1 MAIKTIMVPVGGSAS
16 GDAALAVA
24 ADLAK
29 RFGAHIEALYA
40 LRNPTDVAP
49 FAAEGVPASMLK
61 SIIDSARKNIQAEAV
76 GCKQRFADFC
86 KANGIPLAD
95 KPGRKAAASASWR
108 QEKGTETTVVGERG
122 RLADL
127 IVMERTAEAW
137 PAPAVLEAALL
148 ETGRPVMIVPK
159 TRPKTIGTSVAIG
172 WNGSAEAASAV
183 AASGPFIGTA
193 KSVIVLSTADGTPP
207 GLGAK
212 DLVAHLSW
220 HGIDATAKS
229 FKGGMLS
236 VGKTLLAEAA
246 KAKADLLVMGG
257 YGHSR
262 GREMIF
268 GGVTR
273 HVLAEAPIPVLML
286 H

>member
-1 MAIKTIMVPVGGSAS
+1 M
-16 GDAALAVA
+16 
-24 ADLAK
+24 
-29 RFGAHIEALYA
+29 
-40 LRNPTDVAP
+40 AP
-49 FAAEGVPASMLK
+49 FAAEGVPASTLK
-61 SIIDSARKNIQAEAV
+61 AIIETARKNIQVEAAD
-76 GCKQRFADFC
+76 CKRRFTDFC
-86 KANGIPLAD
+86 KANAIPLAD

-108 QEKGTETTVVGERG
+108 QEKGRESVVVGERG

-127 IVMERTAEAW
+127 IVMERTDETW
-137 PAPAVLEAALL
+137 PGPVVLEAALL
-148 ETGRPVMIVPK
+148 ETGRPVLIVPK
-159 TRPKTIGTSVAIG
+159 TKPKTIGTSVAIG

-193 KSVIVLSTADGTPP
+193 KSVVVLSTADGTPP
-207 GLGAK
+207 GLGSK
-212 DLVAHLSW
+212 DLVAHLAW
-220 HGIDATAKS
+220 HGIDASAKT

-236 VGKTLLAEAA
+236 VGKSLLAEVA

-273 HVLAEAPIPVLML
+273 HVLAEASIPVLML

>member
-1 MAIKTIMVPVGGSAS
+1 MAIKTIMVPVGGSA
-16 GDAALAVA
+16 GGEAALAVA

-40 LRNPTDVAP
+40 LRNPTDIAS
-49 FAAEGVPASMLK
+49 FAAEGVPASTLK
-61 SIIDSARKNIQAEAV
+61 SIIDSARKNVQAEAV
-76 GCKQRFADFC
+76 DWKQRFTDFC
-86 KANGIPLAD
+86 KANAIPLAD

-108 QEKGTETTVVGERG
+108 QEKGGEIAVIGERG

-127 IVMERTAEAW
+127 IVMDRTDDSW
-137 PAPAVLEAALL
+137 PAPAVLEVALL
-148 ETGRPVMIVPK
+148 ETGRPVLIVPK
-159 TRPKTIGTSVAIG
+159 TKPKTIGTSVAIG

-193 KSVIVLSTADGTPP
+193 KSVVVLSTADGTPS
-207 GLGAK
+207 GLGPK
-212 DLVAHLSW
+212 DLVAHLAW

-229 FKGGMLS
+229 FKGGILS
-236 VGKTLLAEAA
+236 VGKALLAEAA

-273 HVLAEAPIPVLML
+273 HVLAEASIPVLML

>member
-1 MAIKTIMVPVGGSAS
+1 MAIKTIMVPVGGTT

-29 RFGAHIEALYA
+29 RFDAHIEALYA
-40 LRNPTDVAP
+40 LRNPTDMAP
-49 FAAEGVPASMLK
+49 FAAEGVPASTLK
-61 SIIDSARKNIQAEAV
+61 AIIDTARKNIQTEAV
-76 GCKQRFADFC
+76 DCKQRFTDFC
-86 KANGIPLAD
+86 KANAIPLAD
-95 KPGRKAAASASWR
+95 KPGRKATASASWR
-108 QEKGTETTVVGERG
+108 QEKGRESAVVGERG

-127 IVMERTAEAW
+127 IVMERTDETW
-137 PAPAVLEAALL
+137 PAPVVLEAALL
-148 ETGRPVMIVPK
+148 ETGRPVLIVPK
-159 TRPKTIGTSVAIG
+159 TKPKTIGTSVAIG

-183 AASGPFIGTA
+183 AASGPFIGAA
-193 KSVIVLSTADGTPP
+193 KSVVVLSTVDGTPP
-207 GLGAK
+207 GLGSK
-212 DLVAHLSW
+212 DLVAHLAW
-220 HGIDATAKS
+220 HGIDASAKT

-236 VGKTLLAEAA
+236 VGKALLAEVA